1 MWPYS
6 SWTCHH
12 CAYLLAW
19 ACHSGIAENKQFF
32 SLHIFHPTCSG
43 CLCAFKRIVFIFVFK
58 WMMTLLEIAP
68 LKQTLNWIYWLL
80 FFWLSAT
87 AHICWQLVNGFQPP
101 NNQVDCILVG
111 DAEALKYFEVA
122 NTGNTNGQN
131 TCGLTVRSPLFYDQ
145 NRPSQYNVSFV
156 SFYTTLKKKKKKK
169 KKKKESQNKD
179 NGYLALF
186 YPMSANGVVRFLL
199 FHRS

>member
-1 MWPYS
+1 MQDVLLKFLSSQFVCNFVGYLEVRRRICDLILPGLATTVLTCWPG
-6 SWTCHH
+6 
-12 CAYLLAW
+12 LATVELQKT
-19 ACHSGIAENKQFF
+19 SNF

-68 LKQTLNWIYWLL
+68 LKQTLNWIFWLL

-156 SFYTTLKKKKKKK
+156 SFYTT
-169 KKKKESQNKD
+169 
-179 NGYLALF
+179 
-186 YPMSANGVVRFLL
+186 
-199 FHRS
+199 